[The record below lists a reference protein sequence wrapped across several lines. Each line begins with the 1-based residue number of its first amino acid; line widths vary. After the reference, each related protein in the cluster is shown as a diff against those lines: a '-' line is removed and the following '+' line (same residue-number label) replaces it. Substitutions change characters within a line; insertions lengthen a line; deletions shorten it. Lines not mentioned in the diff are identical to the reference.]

1 MAAVPLVELK
11 GVSKSFGSK
20 VVLDQIDLTIGA
32 RDAIAL
38 VGPSGTGKT
47 TILELISGLLA
58 PDEGEVRIE
67 GNLRR
72 GVLEQGEDVLC
83 VGMVFQ
89 QNALFDSLTVCE
101 NVGFALFRNS
111 KMSDQEVR
119 ARVQDKLDLVG
130 LPEAGDRYPA
140 ELSGGMKK
148 RVSLARSL
156 VTDPNDPNLK
166 TKILLYDEPAAGLD
180 PVASTQVENIMC
192 DLLGAEEGYEA
203 CAIVTHKDSTI
214 RRVSNR
220 IVFLYDGQIQ
230 WDGPTD
236 EAYQSDHPLLQQFFS
251 ASIEGPIG

>member
-89 QNALFDSLTVCE
+89 QNALFDSLTVFE

-119 ARVQDKLDLVG
+119 DRVQDKLDLVG

-148 RVSLARSL
+148 RVGLARAIA
-156 VTDPNDPNLK
+156 TDPD
-166 TKILLYDEPAAGLD
+166 IVLYDEPTAGLD
-180 PVASTQVENIMC
+180 PLTIGTIGDMMRKLQRERGVTSLLVTHDLRAGFRVASRVN
-192 DLLGAEEGYEA
+192 LLREGRMVFDGTPEDMIAEDDEY
-203 CAIVTHKDSTI
+203 
-214 RRVSNR
+214 
-220 IVFLYDGQIQ
+220 IQ
-230 WDGPTD
+230 RFM
-236 EAYQSDHPLLQQFFS
+236 ALS
-251 ASIEGPIG
+251 